1 MRKNATA
8 LSRRDSDQSR
18 VAAMS
23 VVVTFVAVE
32 LPFKIALV
40 PKQSLIEIF
49 APDGPDQSL
58 DESMRAGCAGN
69 GLDLIN
75 LKYPKVRQP
84 ALKTK
89 QRIVI
94 RGKIFR
100 HSLSH
105 DSPVEHPAHAGSIE
119 IGGGDSKADDPARED
134 VHHYHDPKALEQ
146 D

>member
-1 MRKNATA
+1 V
-8 LSRRDSDQSR
+8 L
-18 VAAMS
+18 AARS

-49 APDGPDQSL
+49 APDGADQSL
-58 DESMRAGCAGN
+58 DESMRAGYAGN
-69 GLDLIN
+69 RLDLIN
-75 LKYPKVRQP
+75 LKDPKVRQA

-100 HSLSH
+100 HSRSR
-105 DSPVEHPAHAGSIE
+105 DSAVERPAYLASVE
-119 IGGGDSKADDPARED
+119 IGGGDSKADNPVRED
-134 VHHYHDPKALEQ
+134 LHHHHDSIALDQ